1 MSKKTK
7 LCIILLFIII
17 IAFILVLII
26 MNTNTK
32 TQENE
37 INSIG
42 TMIIKNTESE
52 NKETVQIYDKSNKD
66 SSTIKIEDL
75 NVYKIIGNTEDTER
89 IIDSVIYSSE
99 AQKRNIELSDKQN
112 EKISKLANSSDVIY
126 NVDGEEN
133 KEYIKEQVFKYLQ
146 NVEYELN
153 LKKQIL
159 EEIKTNSIS
168 IDDVRISKLEEEYIS
183 LQEEAKSIT
192 DDQEKEEQFVKIYAK
207 IDEIQ
212 NIYYAKIKENYI
224 VEKDWYYENKK
235 NSINSSTYYIS
246 NYRF

>member
-224 VEKDWYYENKK
+224 VEKD
-235 NSINSSTYYIS
+235 
-246 NYRF
+246 